1 MQTVSHQTIKLG
13 RGKHTSPQYGACVM
27 ELASMLAGEPFSDH
41 PHAVS
46 PTIGSFMRNY
56 NDLIDD
62 DRRQDLYV
70 YAAKIVG
77 TSGSPESD
85 LARAA
90 RLVAWADALWEER
103 ARSSI
108 ADRIRR
114 RFARDRRRAGV
125 DHAAR
130 YAMHAIGR
138 VTDEGHRAALRL
150 VDELVAMG
158 SPGQAIESDQRSS
171 AYTHDAVTDLEPSVG
186 G

>member
-1 MQTVSHQTIKLG
+1 
-13 RGKHTSPQYGACVM
+13 M

-41 PHAVS
+41 PQAVS

-62 DRRQDLYV
+62 ERRQDLYE

-77 TSGSPESD
+77 TSGSPESE

-90 RLVAWADALWEER
+90 RLVAWAEELWEER
-103 ARSSI
+103 ARRSI

-114 RFARDRRRAGV
+114 RVARDRRRAAV

-138 VTDEGHRAALRL
+138 VTDESHRAALRL
-150 VDELVAMG
+150 VDELVAIR
-158 SPGQAIESDQRSS
+158 SPRQATESEQRSS
-171 AYTHDAVTDLEPSVG
+171 AGPRVKSSDVPDRRSGHHRQALGAEVVAGAPHAPPRG
-186 G
+186 